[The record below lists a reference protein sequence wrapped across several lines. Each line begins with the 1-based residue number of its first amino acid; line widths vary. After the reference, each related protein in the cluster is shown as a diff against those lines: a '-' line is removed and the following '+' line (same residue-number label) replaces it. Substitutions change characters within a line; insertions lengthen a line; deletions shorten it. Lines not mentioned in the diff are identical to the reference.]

1 MILPK
6 MPVIKF
12 PKWPDIVLDIHNI
25 RAGLTIMVPDLNIK
39 MRPIILPSLPVLTLP
54 KLNVS
59 GNLTITL
66 PEVPPL
72 PELPELPDF
81 PDIPSLPTIEL
92 PNLPPPFKL
101 PKLFPSLE

>member
-25 RAGLTIMVPDLNIK
+25 RAGLTIMVPDLNIN
-39 MRPIILPSLPVLTLP
+39 MRPIILPSLPILTLP
-54 KLNVS
+54 RVNVS
-59 GNLTITL
+59 GNLTI
-66 PEVPPL
+66 PEVPLL
-72 PELPELPDF
+72 PELGELPDF
-81 PDIPSLPTIEL
+81 PDIPSLPSVEL

-101 PKLFPSLE
+101 PKLFPSLD